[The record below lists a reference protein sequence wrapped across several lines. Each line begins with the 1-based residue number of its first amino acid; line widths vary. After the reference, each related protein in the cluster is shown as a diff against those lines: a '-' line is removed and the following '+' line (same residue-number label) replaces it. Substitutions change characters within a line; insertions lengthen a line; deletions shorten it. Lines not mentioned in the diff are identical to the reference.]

1 MRQQMIKIY
10 GKDGCP
16 YCEKAKALCESRGF
30 AHEYLTMGVDYPR
43 EQLFETF
50 PGAKTVPQII
60 VNGQKIGGYN
70 ELIRYIEDTAYTG
83 TGHSL

>member
-1 MRQQMIKIY
+1 MITIY

-16 YCEKAKALCESRGF
+16 YCEKAKELCESRGF
-30 AHEYLTMGVDYPR
+30 AHKYLTMGKDYPR

-50 PGAKTVPQII
+50 PEAKTVPQII
-60 VNGQKIGGYN
+60 INGTKIGGYN
-70 ELIRYIEDTAYTG
+70 ELIKYIEDTGYTG